1 MRDRKQ
7 NRRTLPASLKWN
19 AQRKASRAEKRKT
32 HLNVLDLR
40 MRKKT
45 HEDASLDPTSMTV
58 WEPDAARVER
68 LEAAM
73 QPQTHESVEEA
84 QVEEVQVNEREK
96 LVKERMPFDV
106 NRNNPFYKQL
116 KRGYEAKVKAIAAS
130 EIRNE
135 EIQAKADHFTG
146 REKQRKQQ
154 FQKLS
159 RKNARGQTNLG
170 HLSEVLL
177 ERLQQS

>member
-1 MRDRKQ
+1 
-7 NRRTLPASLKWN
+7 
-19 AQRKASRAEKRKT
+19 
-32 HLNVLDLR
+32 

-45 HEDASLDPTSMTV
+45 HDEVSLDSAAVTV
-58 WEPDAARVER
+58 WEPDVARVQR

-73 QPQTHESVEEA
+73 QPQTQEA
-84 QVEEVQVNEREK
+84 VEEVQVNEREK
-96 LVKERMPFDV
+96 LVMERMPFDV
-106 NRNNPFYKQL
+106 KRNNPFYKQL

-159 RKNARGQTNLG
+159 RKNARGQTKLG

-177 ERLQQS
+177 ERLQHS